1 MDDQHEEPL
10 TPEQKRV
17 IIQRIFDEIGR
28 KAVENAVTDSRR
40 RRLTN
45 RLKRLQKQKGGEG
58 QELSKR

>member
-1 MDDQHEEPL
+1 MDDQHVDL
-10 TPEQKRV
+10 TPEQKRL
-17 IIQRIFDEIGR
+17 IINRIFDEMWR
-28 KAVENAVTDSRR
+28 LTAAKAVTDSRR